1 MSLPS
6 IFSNC
11 LSVYIRGS
19 GQDLGIIN
27 DTPDGTANVSVAE

>member
-11 LSVYIRGS
+11 LSVYTRGS
-19 GQDLGIIN
+19 GQGLGIIN
-27 DTPDGTANVSVAE
+27 DTPDGAANVAVVA